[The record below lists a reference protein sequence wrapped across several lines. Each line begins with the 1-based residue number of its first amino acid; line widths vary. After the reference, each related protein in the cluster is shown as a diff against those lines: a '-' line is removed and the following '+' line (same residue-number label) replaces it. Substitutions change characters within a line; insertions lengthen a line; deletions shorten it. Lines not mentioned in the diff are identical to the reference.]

1 MPILEI
7 EEFER
12 AARDDPEFTREI
24 RYFDGQIEL
33 TAGED
38 TYLLAAHKL
47 PRPYP
52 PDFRPAA

>member
-12 AARDDPEFTREI
+12 AARDDPEFSREI
-24 RYFDGQIEL
+24 RYFDEL

-52 PDFRPAA
+52 PDFRPTA

>member
-24 RYFDGQIEL
+24 RYFDGQIGL

-52 PDFRPAA
+52 PDFRPTA